1 MKKKIIA
8 LSALLIVFAATVS
21 AAYAAPT
28 KIELGVEVTA
38 EAAYVVNE
46 DTGRVVYQKNADKK
60 MYPAST
66 TKIMS
71 AALAM
76 SMCEDLEGTMVTV
89 PYDIWVEFDGI
100 DISNAGIHGGE
111 VMSMGDLVHCMLI
124 QSANEAASAVASY
137 FGREEFIEAM
147 NRKARELGCTGTHFV
162 NPHGLYNDEHYTTAK
177 DLYLITEWAL
187 SIPGFREI
195 TSMYSYTLHETNV
208 HREREIYSTIGMQ
221 NSYSGY
227 YTRYIKGIK
236 TGTIDESGRCLVTSA
251 ESGGMMFVGVF
262 LGSPFEA
269 DTRVWDQGNSVFT
282 NARLV
287 FDWCFDNTEISEVVR
302 RGTPVSE
309 ITLKYASEK
318 DYLMLYSADAVP
330 TIIQTKTGETPVIT
344 YDTEIPETV
353 EAPVKSGQSIGT
365 AKVFSDGI
373 YIGDVELIAME
384 DIDRSI
390 FIYVMDRI
398 NNILTSTPA
407 IICYAL
413 LLVMAA
419 VYCYYML
426 VVVKRAENERKQKEA
441 IEEEERR
448 IARETIHLRGGREH
462 RRRRNDTDQKE

>member
-1 MKKKIIA
+1 MKKRIIA
-8 LSALLIVFAATVS
+8 LTALLIIIAGTLSPAF
-21 AAYAAPT
+21 AAPT
-28 KIELGVEVTA
+28 LIDLGVEVTA

-46 DTGRVVYQKNADKK
+46 DTGRVVYQKNADRK

-76 SMCEDLEGTMVTV
+76 SMCDDLEGTMVTV
-89 PYDIWVEFDGI
+89 PYDIWVEFEGY

-111 VMSMGDLVHCMLI
+111 IMSLGDLVHCMLI

-162 NPHGLYNDEHYTTAK
+162 NPHGLFDEDHYTTAK

-187 SIPGFREI
+187 SVPGFREI
-195 TSMYSYTLHETNV
+195 TAMYSYTLHETNV
-208 HREREIYSTIGMQ
+208 HKERDVYSTISMQ

-236 TGTIDESGRCLVTSA
+236 TGTIEQSGRCLVTSA
-251 ESGGMMFVGVF
+251 ESGGMTFVGVF
-262 LGSPFEA
+262 LGSPMEE
-269 DTRVWDQGNSVFT
+269 DTRIWNNGNSVFT

-287 FDWCFDNTEISEVVR
+287 FDWCFDNTEVTEVVR

-318 DYLMLYSADAVP
+318 DYLMLYSSEAVP

-344 YDTEIPETV
+344 YQTEIPETV
-353 EAPVKSGQSIGT
+353 EAPVKSGQTIGT
-365 AKVFSDGI
+365 AKVYSDGV
-373 YIGDVELIAME
+373 YIGDVDLIAME
-384 DIDRSI
+384 DIDRSV
-390 FIYVMDRI
+390 FIYVMDKI

-419 VYCYYML
+419 VYSYYML
-426 VVVKRAENERKQKEA
+426 VVVKRAENERKQREA

-448 IARETIHLRGGREH
+448 IAEETIHLRGGKEH
-462 RRRRNDTDQKE
+462 RQRR